1 MSRFRVLGVLG
12 ALAVVL
18 SLLVVAPGAS
28 HAATG
33 SAADKKG
40 DAPKAIDITSLKVA
54 NSQKTIKATIK
65 IKDLGKKGLFTTVWL
80 RPDLT
85 GSSYGVNLQKKSG
98 KTKATMVRIKDG
110 KATTVKCAGLKATWN
125 ASTNVLGF
133 TVPQKCN
140 GKGIPASWIFST
152 SSFLGGG
159 VDSLDSN
166 LEVQRG

>member
-1 MSRFRVLGVLG
+1 MSRFRVLG

-18 SLLVVAPGAS
+18 ALVMAPTAS

-33 SAADKKG
+33 SATDKRG

-54 NSQKTIKATIK
+54 NNQKTIKATVK
-65 IKDLGKKGLFTTVWL
+65 VKDLGKKGLFTTVWL

-85 GSSYGVNLQKKSG
+85 GASYGVTVQKKNG
-98 KTKATMVRIKDG
+98 KTKATMARITGD

-125 ASTNVLGF
+125 ASKNVVGF

-140 GKGIPASWIFST
+140 GKNIPASWIFT
-152 SSFLGGG
+152 TGSFLGRGA
-159 VDSLDSN
+159 DSLDSN
-166 LEVQRG
+166 LEVKRG